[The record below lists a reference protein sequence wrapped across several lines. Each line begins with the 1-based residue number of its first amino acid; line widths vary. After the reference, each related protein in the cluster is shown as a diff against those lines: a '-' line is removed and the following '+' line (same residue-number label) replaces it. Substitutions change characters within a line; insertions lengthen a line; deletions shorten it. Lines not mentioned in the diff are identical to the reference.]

1 MPMTQTC
8 TSTQNEILRYIYGE
22 TSSSENVF
30 IEQSLLNDNELLDY
44 YLDSLELKEDMDKI
58 SLSPKENTIQNI
70 MNFSKSYRPVI

>member
-30 IEQSLLNDNELLDY
+30 IVQSILSDNELLDY
-44 YLDSLELKEDMDKI
+44 YLDCLELKEDMDKI
-58 SLSPKENTIQNI
+58 SLSPKESTIQNI
-70 MNFSKSYRPVI
+70 MNFSKSFRPVI

>member
-30 IEQSLLNDNELLDY
+30 IEQSILSDNELLDY
-44 YLDSLELKEDMDKI
+44 YLDCLELKEDMDKI
-58 SLSPKENTIQNI
+58 SLSPKESTIQNI
-70 MNFSKSYRPVI
+70 MNFSKSFRPVI

>member
-1 MPMTQTC
+1 MTQTC